1 MLILGISPPAA
12 PFSSLPGDLGYGDGF
27 YIDPLSDPSP
37 QAILSEHPHQ
47 RPSSLDLAVL
57 ADDDDHVLTV
67 SDPSPQ
73 AAPLSGLHRFP
84 PSADERICTDCTLG
98 AAGVRHLVAA
108 TSATSPPP
116 PPPPS
121 SSWGGI
127 MAVCARVQGNQSS
140 TIRCGGLQSRP
151 ACTWREGGVRRPD
164 DVSLGVDVFSI
175 VIKRLGYRF
184 FGNLVQK
191 YIVSW
196 HVCLPSLAQ
205 HRCVCRVQHIYVSLK
220 CVYSPGAHNFRQSEC
235 RYWARSVQILRSI
248 SGHCLAPYKTRG
260 RGSASPDH
268 LPSYWSQ
275 RDAWGGN
282 RKLSSRHTLS
292 TLYIISS
299 IPRVSSRSVQR
310 QKTLSQF
317 GP

>member
-108 TSATSPPP
+108 TSATPPP
-116 PPPPS
+116 
-121 SSWGGI
+121 
-127 MAVCARVQGNQSS
+127 
-140 TIRCGGLQSRP
+140 TIIP
-151 ACTWREGGVRRPD
+151 
-164 DVSLGVDVFSI
+164 LG
-175 VIKRLGYRF
+175 RHHG
-184 FGNLVQK
+184 
-191 YIVSW
+191 
-196 HVCLPSLAQ
+196 CL
-205 HRCVCRVQHIYVSLK
+205 CE
-220 CVYSPGAHNFRQSEC
+220 SPGESKQHD
-235 RYWARSVQILRSI
+235 SVWRTTI
-248 SGHCLAPYKTRG
+248 
-260 RGSASPDH
+260 ASRLH
-268 LPSYWSQ
+268 MT
-275 RDAWGGN
+275 GGWCA
-282 RKLSSRHTLS
+282 
-292 TLYIISS
+292 
-299 IPRVSSRSVQR
+299 
-310 QKTLSQF
+310 
-317 GP
+317 